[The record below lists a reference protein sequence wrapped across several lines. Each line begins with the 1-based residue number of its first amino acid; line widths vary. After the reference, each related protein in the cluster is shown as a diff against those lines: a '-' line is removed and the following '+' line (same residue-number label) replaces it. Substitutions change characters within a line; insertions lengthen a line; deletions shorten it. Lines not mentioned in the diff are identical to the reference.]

1 MPAHGTFTKLMR
13 GLLVFLLSFAS
24 ITPVVAEA
32 GRASDDSPVKL
43 PSLSTP
49 EPQTTTAPDEPE
61 ASAEQSPPPY
71 VASSSAVNRSP
82 VDLGK
87 TSVNSGFKLEPN
99 TLDGSLRYELPLAIP
114 PGRNDLQPSL
124 SLLYSSRPS
133 QETNLFG
140 RGWSIS
146 IPYIERKNY
155 VGSEHLYDTS
165 AFYSSLSGDLVST
178 SDPTVFKPRVDDGDF
193 LQYAFTTTT
202 GWTMTDKRGTV
213 YKFGQDAAAQQAD
226 PSNSAHVYK
235 WMLQEVRDTNDN
247 YISYSYTKDSNQ
259 IYPDVITYTGHAGS
273 PGPFDIHFTKELRND
288 VAASTAE
295 GFAVT
300 TRYRISEVKAEV
312 SDSWVR
318 KYVLTYGVGDN
329 GERDALTSITESG
342 NDGVTVLALPAL
354 GYGYQSA
361 TDSWSENTS
370 WDIPEPTIESDYS
383 DAGTRFADVNGDGLP
398 DLLRRDASSWVN
410 KVYMNNG
417 AGWTYN
423 SSWTIPVA
431 ITDGATAHPG
441 TLLVDVNGDGRI
453 DIVRSKENATSSIYI
468 NSGTTWVLSSD
479 TVPVNFSDISGN
491 DLGVRVADVNG
502 DGLPDLLHNTA
513 WDGNKIYI
521 NSGSTWI
528 YDSSWSLPEPTEVR
542 ISRNNVRDVGTRF
555 VDVNGDGLV
564 DVIRKDESVNK
575 VYLHDGNHGW
585 TISSL
590 TIPVEFMSGGNDMGT
605 RFEDVNGDGL
615 VDLINSQ
622 EINDTGVYLNTGG
635 AWVYDPTSTIPLKIV
650 DFVNA
655 VYVDPGTRLV
665 DVDGDGLADIL
676 GYRAGQAD
684 KVYLRNGV
692 KPDLLA
698 TSTSQLG
705 GVTSVTY
712 KGSPKHGLNP
722 SLPLVLDTVQKV
734 AYNDGIGA
742 SWDTEYSYQGGL
754 YYTGS
759 LRDRKFVGFKT
770 ISATDDLGFVTKQFF
785 HQGDA
790 SNSTIGEYDDHI
802 SKLGRIFRTEVYDN
816 AGNLYAKTISKWD
829 RFDRGDGASFV
840 KLVQAVDFSYDGD
853 SDHREKAENLTYS
866 DATGNLTQKI
876 EWGRVTG
883 NDDGSF
889 ADIGTDKFTTTFS
902 YATSTTATGIM
913 SLSQEATVDQSSNK
927 VRERKI
933 YYDTLALGSLNKG
946 NPTKEERWKI
956 SSTYVDT
963 EKTYDTYGLVTQ
975 EKDPR
980 DKVTTYAYDALK
992 LYPATATNPLA
1003 QTTGRLYDY
1012 SSGKVSQLTD
1022 PNGRVFQTIYDS
1034 LDRIKEEKQPDSAIP
1049 STLVTKTLYAYTDTG
1064 FPKRVQKMEY
1074 LNSAVSFDTYL
1085 YMDGFGR
1092 KVEERIEA
1100 EDANIFAVKDLQY
1113 DERGLL
1119 KTESLPYFSSGASFT
1134 ATSSPASG
1142 SLLIRYA
1149 YDPLQR
1155 IKTITTNVGVTTNAY
1170 DDWKLTV
1177 TDPNSKVKDLTK
1189 DAYGNLVEVVEHNG
1203 ASAYITSYEYD
1214 GNGKLRKITDAEGN
1228 VRNFA
1233 FDGLG
1238 RRFSAEDLHAP
1249 GDASY
1254 GTWTYAYDDAG
1265 NLTQTVSPRALT
1277 INYAY
1282 NDLNQELSED
1292 CTAGAGTEIT
1302 YTYGGCTNGTGRLC
1316 AVTMLSGANTGY
1328 TYDSSGRIASETR
1341 TINSTAF
1348 ATLYT
1353 YDRQGNTLTITYP
1366 DSAQVYYTFNTAG
1379 LLEKIERKES
1389 GGVFTNVVSN
1399 FDYSPLG
1406 QPATVVYA
1414 NGVTTTNT
1422 YDSAKLYR
1430 LTRILTVAPGV
1441 GGGGAPTTSTFYP
1454 NSGTGGPTGSAT
1466 VERYNSGEAWST
1478 LRAGAGTYV
1487 SPVIDNPNNL
1497 AGAQSGITTNQW
1509 RALDRAIFTFDT
1521 SAIPDSDVIISATLS
1536 IYGSNKL
1543 DNGTA
1548 ISPDINVYAASPA
1561 SNYNFTAS
1569 DYGQI
1574 GITAQST
1581 AITYTGWSTT
1591 GYNDFVLNAAG
1602 LGNISKTGVTKFG
1615 TRNANYDVANVAPA
1629 WSSNTGHFLQGYLA
1643 QGVDTS
1649 KYPKLVV
1656 VHRPP
1661 LPPGP
1666 AIQDL
1671 NYTYD
1676 AVGNITQIVDS
1687 SSTSAAKALTYGYD
1701 DLHRLT
1707 SAVAI
1712 NTANGAN
1719 YTQAYTYDALG
1730 NIVSG
1735 PWGNYFYQGSIIA
1748 SNWANPHAVT
1758 SITGTAYAYDKDG
1771 NLTGNGTLTNT
1782 WNYKG
1787 QLIQAATPSSTSS
1800 YYYTHDGN
1808 RAWVA
1813 ASSTNTYYPN
1823 QFYNTDG
1830 AKRTKQVYAGSRLM
1844 ATIETIGSTVTA
1856 YYVHADHLG
1865 STNMVSDS
1873 AGTLAQTLDYYPF
1886 GVQRISSGTHNEQ
1899 RQYIG
1904 QVYDATTGLDYL
1916 NARYYEGARGGFL
1929 SQDSMFWVASIPTE
1943 ILADPQQQN
1952 SYSYARNNPINRS
1965 DPSGQLSIKAALS
1978 SVIKGLTILIG
1989 RIRSYIGIS
1998 SSGPSGNGQ
2007 SLSTGP
2013 VSSKASTTQTYNEM
2027 FAASQEK
2034 LIGKS
2039 YKSGYDGPDAFDCS
2053 GAIIYGIRQTINPKF
2068 GDHTADDLFKN
2079 YSIPSDSHD
2088 RGTVNFYDYI
2098 ESGKDI
2104 DHVTTN
2110 VGNGFVV
2117 NPKDEASGVK
2127 KSSSGAI
2134 YSYVKDNNGEVY
2146 EYRQLDWQKIL
2157 QE

>member
-1 MPAHGTFTKLMR
+1 MR
-13 GLLVFLLSFAS
+13 GLLVFLMSFAS
-24 ITPVVAEA
+24 ITSAIAEV
-32 GRASDDSPVKL
+32 GRDSDDSPVKS

-49 EPQTTTAPDEPE
+49 EPQATPAPDEPE
-61 ASAEQSPPPY
+61 ASAEQSPPPQ
-71 VASSSAVNRSP
+71 SLLSSAETHSP

-99 TLDGSLRYELPLAIP
+99 TLDGSMRYELPLAIP
-114 PGRNDLQPSL
+114 PGRNGLQPSL

-133 QETNLFG
+133 QETNLVG

-146 IPYIERKNY
+146 IPYIELKNY

-178 SDPTVFKPRVDDGDF
+178 SDPTIFKPKVDDGDF
-193 LQYAFTTTT
+193 LQYTLSANA
-202 GWTMTDKRGTV
+202 GWTVTDKRGTV
-213 YKFGQDAAAQQAD
+213 YKFGQVSSAQQFD

-259 IYPDVITYTGHAGS
+259 IYPDVITYTGHGSS

-288 VAASTAE
+288 TAASTAE
-295 GFAVT
+295 GFAVN
-300 TRYRISEVKAEV
+300 TRYRISEIRAEV
-312 SDSWVR
+312 SDAWVR
-318 KYVLTYGVGDN
+318 KYALAYATGDN
-329 GERDALTSITESG
+329 GERDILTSITESG
-342 NDGVTVLALPAL
+342 YDGSIVLSLPTST
-354 GYGYQSA
+354 YGYQSA
-361 TDSWSENTS
+361 TDSWSEATS
-370 WDIPEPTIESDYS
+370 WDIPEPTVESDYS
-383 DAGTRFADVNGDGLP
+383 DSGTRFADVNGDGLP
-398 DLLRRDASSWVN
+398 DLLRRDASSSVN

-417 AGWTYN
+417 TGWTYN
-423 SSWTIPVA
+423 SSWTIPLA
-431 ITDGATAHPG
+431 ITDGATVHPG

-468 NSGTTWVLSSD
+468 NSGTAWVLSSD

-502 DGLPDLLHNTA
+502 DGLPDLLHNTV
-513 WDGNKIYI
+513 WDGNKVYI
-521 NSGSTWI
+521 NNGSTWV
-528 YDSSWSLPEPTEVR
+528 YDSSWSLPEPTEVK
-542 ISRNNVRDVGTRF
+542 ISLNNVRDVGTRF

-564 DVIRKDESVNK
+564 DVIRRDGSVNK
-575 VYLHDGNHGW
+575 VYLHNGNHGW
-585 TISSL
+585 TLSSS
-590 TIPVEFMSGGNDMGT
+590 TTPVTFMNAGNDVGG
-605 RFEDVNGDGL
+605 RLEDINGDGL
-615 VDLINSQ
+615 IDA
-622 EINDTGVYLNTGG
+622 INDNQSSYLNVGG
-635 AWVYDPTSTIPLKIV
+635 AWAALDSGGHLPLAV
-650 DFVNA
+650 MAVVGG

-665 DVDGDGLADIL
+665 DVDGDGLVDVL
-676 GYRAGQAD
+676 RYRAGQAD
-684 KVYLRNGV
+684 KVYIREGA

-698 TSTSQLG
+698 ASTNQLG
-705 GVTSVTY
+705 GVTSITY
-712 KGSPKHGLNP
+712 KGSPKYGLNP
-722 SLPLVLDTVQKV
+722 SLPLILDTVQKV

-759 LRDRKFVGFKT
+759 LRDRKFAGFKT
-770 ISATDDLGFVTKQFF
+770 VSATDDLGFVTKQYFY
-785 HQGDA
+785 QGDA
-790 SNSTIGEYDDHI
+790 SSSAIGEYDDHV
-802 SKLGRIFRTEVYDN
+802 SKLGRVFRTEIYDN
-816 AGNLYAKTISKWD
+816 SGNLYAKTISKWD
-829 RFDRGDGASFV
+829 RYDRGDGASFV
-840 KLVQAVDFSYDGD
+840 KLTQAVDFSYDGD
-853 SDHREKAENLTYS
+853 SDHREKAETLTYS
-866 DATGNLTQKI
+866 DSTGNLIQKI
-876 EWGRVTG
+876 EWGQVG
-883 NDDGSF
+883 GSDDGTF
-889 ADIGTDKFTTTFS
+889 TDTGTDKFTTTLS
-902 YATSTTATGIM
+902 YATSTAAASTM
-913 SLSQEATVDQSSNK
+913 SLLSQETTVDQNSNK

-933 YYDTLALGSLNKG
+933 YYDTLALGSLDKG
-946 NPTKEERWKI
+946 NATKEERWKAN
-956 SSTYVDT
+956 STYIDT
-963 EKTYDTYGLVTQ
+963 EKTYDSYGLVTQ

-1022 PNGRVFQTIYDS
+1022 PNGEIFQAIYDS
-1034 LDRIKEEKQPDSAIP
+1034 LDRIKEEKQPDSATP

-1064 FPKRVQKMEY
+1064 SPKRTQKTEY
-1074 LNSAVSFDTYL
+1074 LSPAASIDTYL
-1085 YMDGFGR
+1085 YVDGFGR
-1092 KVEERIEA
+1092 KVEERTEA
-1100 EDANIFAVKDLQY
+1100 EGANTFAVKDYQY

-1134 ATSSPASG
+1134 ATSSPAATL
-1142 SLLIRYA
+1142 LLIRHT

-1155 IKTITTNVGVTTNAY
+1155 IKTITTSVGMSTNAY
-1170 DDWKLTV
+1170 DDWKLTA
-1177 TDPNSKVKDLTK
+1177 TDPKGKVKDLTK
-1189 DAYGNLVEVVEHNG
+1189 DAYGNLIEVVEHNG
-1203 ASAYITSYEYD
+1203 ASAYTTSYEYN
-1214 GNGKLRKITDAEGN
+1214 GNGKLTKLTDAGGN
-1228 VRNFA
+1228 VRNFTY
-1233 FDGLG
+1233 DGLG
-1238 RRFSAEDLHAP
+1238 RRLSAEDLHAL
-1249 GDASY
+1249 GDASS

-1277 INYAY
+1277 TDYAY
-1282 NDLNQELSED
+1282 NDVNQVLSED
-1292 CTAGAGTEIT
+1292 YTAGAGTEIT
-1302 YTYGGCTNGTGRLC
+1302 YTYGGCVNGTGRLC
-1316 AVTMLSGANTGY
+1316 AVAMLSGANTGY
-1328 TYDSSGRIASETR
+1328 TYDSSGRIAGETR
-1341 TINSTAF
+1341 TINGTTF

-1379 LLEKIERKES
+1379 LLEKIERKEN

-1430 LTRILTVAPGV
+1430 LTHILTAAPGV
-1441 GGGGAPTTSTFYP
+1441 GGGGGPATSTFYP

-1466 VERYNSGEAWST
+1466 FERYISGEAWST

-1487 SPVIDNPNNL
+1487 SPVFDNPNNL
-1497 AGAQSGITTNQW
+1497 AGAQSGISTNQW

-1536 IYGSNKL
+1536 ISGSNKL

-1548 ISPDINVYAASPA
+1548 ISPNINVYASTPA

-1569 DYGQI
+1569 NYGQI
-1574 GITAQST
+1574 GTTAQST
-1581 AITYTGWSTT
+1581 AITYAGWSTT

-1643 QGVDTS
+1643 QGADTS

-1656 VHRPP
+1656 VHRPA

-1676 AVGNITQIVDS
+1676 AVGNITQIVDA
-1687 SSTSAAKALTYGYD
+1687 SSTSAAKAVTYGYD

-1719 YTQAYTYDALG
+1719 YTQTYAYDALG

-1735 PWGNYFYQGSIIA
+1735 PWGNYFYQGSIID

-1758 SITGTAYAYDKDG
+1758 SITGTAYDYDKDG
-1771 NLTGNGTLTNT
+1771 NLTGKGTLTNT

-1787 QLIQAATPSSTSS
+1787 QLIQAATSSSTSS
-1800 YYYTHDGN
+1800 YYYGHDGN
-1808 RAWVA
+1808 RVWVA

-1823 QFYNTDG
+1823 QYYNTDG
-1830 AKRTKQVYAGSRLM
+1830 AKQTKQVYAGSQLV
-1844 ATIETIGSTVTA
+1844 ATIETVSSSVTA

-1865 STNMVSDS
+1865 STNVVSDS

-1899 RQYIG
+1899 RRYIG
-1904 QVYDATTGLDYL
+1904 QIYDAATGLDYL
-1916 NARYYEGARGGFL
+1916 NARYYEGGRGQFI
-1929 SQDSMFWVASIPTE
+1929 SQDPVFWETPNAQNLTN
-1943 ILADPQQQN
+1943 PQTLN
-1952 SYSYARNNPINRS
+1952 SYAYANGNPITGK
-1965 DPSGQLSIKAALS
+1965 DPSGRQYVDVNAAYA
-1978 SVIKGLTILIG
+1978 VPAYGVPVGPAAGFYVTPADGGNPYI
-1989 RIRSYIGIS
+1989 YIGITVANKPGASASASYTPEGSPKEGWGFSTSGFVKNRGLQIGTTRDENGKLKVNLSPSVGTQGISVNLTYTFRLSDLFDPLEYISTPAYASPFNFSTIKLTSGGTKMLQASSPSNSARGSNFLSSAS
-1998 SSGPSGNGQ
+1998 SSIS
-2007 SLSTGP
+2007 
-2013 VSSKASTTQTYNEM
+2013 
-2027 FAASQEK
+2027 AASRAISRGDYAAASK
-2034 LIGKS
+2034 YLGAAS
-2039 YKSGYDGPDAFDCS
+2039 STLRAF
-2053 GAIIYGIRQTINPKF
+2053 IK
-2068 GDHTADDLFKN
+2068 
-2079 YSIPSDSHD
+2079 
-2088 RGTVNFYDYI
+2088 
-2098 ESGKDI
+2098 
-2104 DHVTTN
+2104 
-2110 VGNGFVV
+2110 
-2117 NPKDEASGVK
+2117 
-2127 KSSSGAI
+2127 
-2134 YSYVKDNNGEVY
+2134 
-2146 EYRQLDWQKIL
+2146 
-2157 QE
+2157 